1 MFWFFPIKVVNKY
14 WSVGAL
20 FGNMLE
26 ENSVPVQG
34 IVSDTTYDVE
44 ALYTFQRQAMVIS
57 S

>member
-1 MFWFFPIKVVNKY
+1 MFRFFPIKVVNKY
-14 WSVGAL
+14 WSVDAL
-20 FGNMLE
+20 FRNMLE

>member
-1 MFWFFPIKVVNKY
+1 MFRFFPIKVVNKY

-20 FGNMLE
+20 FRNMLE
-26 ENSVPVQG
+26 ENSVPIQG